1 MEIKGRRIF
10 NCRPMVFFAL
20 SLIFGILV
28 AESMYG
34 ASVWFYLIPLLL
46 FILCFSLVFAFKKSR
61 KFAYI
66 PIAILV
72 GFVAMTSHNV
82 AFNANTVQY
91 FKGDFT
97 CTVASDIVADGRYC
111 KFYVKNISID
121 GKTYKYDGYVTGY
134 LDEIDFNAGDTVKI
148 NGMLKSVGHERFD
161 TFFASNLSK
170 GVGFKIYADSVTFV
184 GDGKLGFID
193 GIRHEIK
200 KILYEYTDDYTASIT
215 QALVLGDK
223 FGIDS
228 DLYSDIK
235 ASGLAHVLAVSG
247 LHVSTLATALYFVLK
262 KLKVNPKVCFCVVV
276 VLTFFYSMLCSFTAS
291 SLRAVVMSGVFT
303 FASSFGQKKDDLSAT
318 AFAAIL
324 ILLFRP
330 YAIMDVGFLLSFGA
344 AIGIFAFARPIEK
357 VGMKV
362 VDKVSPKRH
371 IGKRFV
377 SVFAVS
383 TSANILTYPLVAYF
397 FGEVPTLFLL
407 SNFFVLPYVMAIY
420 VVMLVLC
427 LLSFITT
434 WGGFVWMLKFLL
446 IPFRLYVGAVG
457 SLNFSTIP
465 VAMGVVG
472 ILIYTAIAV
481 VSSRYVFL
489 TRLQKCRCALII
501 ASAGLVVGAVAQL
514 IVYLTCDFVPAE
526 SAISLILSQGQNVVF
541 R

>member
-148 NGMLKSVGHERFD
+148 NGTLKSVGHERFD

-228 DLYSDIK
+228 DLYSDVK
-235 ASGLAHVLAVSG
+235 A
-247 LHVSTLATALYFVLK
+247 
-262 KLKVNPKVCFCVVV
+262 
-276 VLTFFYSMLCSFTAS
+276 
-291 SLRAVVMSGVFT
+291 
-303 FASSFGQKKDDLSAT
+303 
-318 AFAAIL
+318 
-324 ILLFRP
+324 
-330 YAIMDVGFLLSFGA
+330 
-344 AIGIFAFARPIEK
+344 
-357 VGMKV
+357 
-362 VDKVSPKRH
+362 
-371 IGKRFV
+371 
-377 SVFAVS
+377 
-383 TSANILTYPLVAYF
+383 
-397 FGEVPTLFLL
+397 
-407 SNFFVLPYVMAIY
+407 
-420 VVMLVLC
+420 
-427 LLSFITT
+427 
-434 WGGFVWMLKFLL
+434 
-446 IPFRLYVGAVG
+446 
-457 SLNFSTIP
+457 
-465 VAMGVVG
+465 
-472 ILIYTAIAV
+472 
-481 VSSRYVFL
+481 
-489 TRLQKCRCALII
+489 
-501 ASAGLVVGAVAQL
+501 
-514 IVYLTCDFVPAE
+514 
-526 SAISLILSQGQNVVF
+526 
-541 R
+541 

>member
-1 MEIKGRRIF
+1 
-10 NCRPMVFFAL
+10 MVFFAL

-148 NGMLKSVGHERFD
+148 NGTLKSVGHERFD

-228 DLYSDIK
+228 DLYSDVK

-247 LHVSTLATALYFVLK
+247 LHVSTLATAIYFMLK
-262 KLKVNPKVCFCVVV
+262 KLKVNPKISFAIVLVC
-276 VLTFFYSMLCSFTAS
+276 TFLYSMLCSFTAS
-291 SLRAVVMSGVFT
+291 SLRAVIMSGVYMF
-303 FASSFGQKKDDLSAT
+303 SSAFSRKKDDVSSLSL
-318 AFAAIL
+318 AAIV
-324 ILLFRP
+324 ILFVRP
-330 YAIMDVGFLLSFGA
+330 ADIFDVGFLLSFA
-344 AIGIFAFARPIEK
+344 SVAGIFIFDRSFEK
-357 VGMKV
+357 VGLQIV
-362 VDKVSPKRH
+362 GKVSPKRK
-371 IGKRFV
+371 IGTK
-377 SVFAVS
+377 FAKVCALS
-383 TSANILTYPLVAYF
+383 LATNLFTYPFVAYF
-397 FGEVPTLFLL
+397 FGEVPTLFVL
-407 SNFFVLPYVMAIY
+407 SNFIVLPYIMAFY
-420 VVMLVLC
+420 VLALVLTFLATITGFGAIVLPLKY
-427 LLSFITT
+427 LL
-434 WGGFVWMLKFLL
+434 V
-446 IPFRLYVGAVG
+446 PFRLFVGLVGSVSFSTVSVSASVFTVISLVCLMVFVSRFVFLDRVKKARGACVILCVGMLMRSLLLAVG
-457 SLNFSTIP
+457 
-465 VAMGVVG
+465 
-472 ILIYTAIAV
+472 
-481 VSSRYVFL
+481 
-489 TRLQKCRCALII
+489 
-501 ASAGLVVGAVAQL
+501 
-514 IVYLTCDFVPAE
+514 
-526 SAISLILSQGQNVVF
+526 
-541 R
+541 